1 MAKLRVPAAPRE
13 AQLPGTAG
21 AGASDEAFAP
31 VSPAGPLLRQGRSR
45 RWVFDN
51 SILPWL
57 LLLPALIAIFALV
70 IYPLF
75 QTLWLSFHDAGILW
89 LRDGTKEFI
98 AFDNY
103 SKIFTDDLYRRVFL
117 TTAVFGIACVIGT
130 MVLGLLVA
138 LLLNQRF
145 KGRAVV
151 AVITLLPWAVPAV
164 AAGTVWEWL
173 FDARAGLVNHVLSY
187 LPGVDMIGFAWFNNR
202 WSAFLAIGIVVVW
215 QSYPFVAVSLLAGFQ
230 AIPPEVLEAAKTDGA
245 NAWQRLR
252 YVTLPILWPLV
263 MVLVI
268 ISTIWDFKIFDQ
280 VFVMT
285 GGGPARS
292 TEVIAITTIAE
303 GFGRR
308 DFGLGAALAV
318 TLFLVLAAITLVY
331 VRMIREEAT

>member
-1 MAKLRVPAAPRE
+1 MTKLRLPAAPRE
-13 AQLPGTAG
+13 PELPGSAG
-21 AGASDEAFAP
+21 AGPTVVEPEA
-31 VSPAGPLLRQGRSR
+31 LRREGRSLR
-45 RWVFDN
+45 GIFDN
-51 SILPWL
+51 RILPWL
-57 LLLPALIAIFALV
+57 LLLPAFVTIFALV
-70 IYPLF
+70 LYPLVETF
-75 QTLWLSFHDAGILW
+75 WLSFHDAGIPW
-89 LRDGTKEFI
+89 LRDGTKEFV
-98 AFDNY
+98 ALDNY
-103 SKIFTDDLYRRVFL
+103 TEIFTEELYRRVFV
-117 TTAVFGIACVIGT
+117 TTAVFGIACVLGT
-130 MVLGLLVA
+130 MVVGLLGA
-138 LLLNQRF
+138 LLLNQPF
-145 KGRAVV
+145 KGRSVV

-173 FDARAGLVNHVLSY
+173 FDARAGLVNHLLSY
-187 LPGVDMIGFAWFNNR
+187 LPGVDLIGFAWFNDR

-230 AIPPEVLEAAKTDGA
+230 SISPEILEAARVDGA

-252 YVTLPILWPLV
+252 LVTLPILWPLV

-292 TEVIAITTIAE
+292 TEVVAITTVAE

-318 TLFLVLAAITLVY
+318 TLFLVLAAITYVY
-331 VRMIREEAT
+331 VRMIREEATA

>member
-1 MAKLRVPAAPRE
+1 MAKLRLPTAPRDPD
-13 AQLPGTAG
+13 LPGSAG
-21 AGASDEAFAP
+21 AG
-31 VSPAGPLLRQGRSR
+31 PAVGERITPADAALRERRSLR
-45 RWVFDN
+45 GLFDN
-51 SILPWL
+51 KILPWL
-57 LLLPALIAIFALV
+57 LLLPAFVTIFALV
-70 IYPLF
+70 LYPLVATF
-75 QTLWLSFHDAGILW
+75 WLSLYDAGIPW
-89 LRDGTKEFI
+89 LRDGTKEFV
-98 AFDNY
+98 ALDNY
-103 SKIFTDDLYRRVFL
+103 TEIFTDELYRRVFV
-117 TTAVFGIACVIGT
+117 TTAVFGIACVLGT
-130 MVLGLLVA
+130 MVMGLLVA

-145 KGRAVV
+145 KGRTVV

-173 FDARAGLVNHVLSY
+173 FDARAGLVNHLLSY
-187 LPGVDMIGFAWFNNR
+187 LPGVDLIGFAWFNDR

-230 AIPPEVLEAAKTDGA
+230 AISPDVLEAAKVDGA

-252 YVTLPILWPLV
+252 LVTLPMLWPLV

-292 TEVIAITTIAE
+292 TEVVAITTVAE

-318 TLFLVLAAITLVY
+318 TLFLVLAAITLLY
-331 VRMIREEAT
+331 IRMIREEATA

>member
-1 MAKLRVPAAPRE
+1 MAKLRLPDAPRDLE
-13 AQLPGTAG
+13 VPGASG
-21 AGASDEAFAP
+21 AGASSSP
-31 VSPAGPLLRQGRSR
+31 VVATRWRGRSYR
-45 RWVFDN
+45 GLFDN

-57 LLLPALIAIFALV
+57 LLLPALATIFALV
-70 IYPLF
+70 LYPLV
-75 QTLWLSFHDAGILW
+75 QTFWLSFHDAGIPW

-98 AFDNY
+98 ALDNY
-103 SKIFTDDLYRRVFL
+103 TEIFTDDLYRQVFI

-145 KGRAVV
+145 KGRTVV
-151 AVITLLPWAVPAV
+151 GVITLLPWAVPAV
-164 AAGTVWEWL
+164 AAGTVWQWL
-173 FDARAGLVNHVLSY
+173 FDARAGLVNHMLSY
-187 LPGVDMIGFAWFNNR
+187 LPGVDMIGFAWFNER
-202 WSAFLAIGIVVVW
+202 WSALLAIGIVVVW
-215 QSYPFVAVSLLAGFQ
+215 QSYPFVALALLAGFQ
-230 AIPPEVLEAAKTDGA
+230 SISPEVLEAAKVDGA

-252 YVTLPILWPLV
+252 LVTLPILWPLV

-292 TEVIAITTIAE
+292 TEVIAITTVAE

-318 TLFLVLAAITLVY
+318 TLFLVLALITLFY
-331 VRMIREEAT
+331 IRMIREEELA

>member
-1 MAKLRVPAAPRE
+1 VPAAPRNPRV
-13 AQLPGTAG
+13 PGAAG
-21 AGASDEAFAP
+21 AGPTVGESVAVAHPGAREA
-31 VSPAGPLLRQGRSR
+31 RSFR
-45 RWVFDN
+45 GLFDN
-51 SILPWL
+51 KILPWL
-57 LLLPALIAIFALV
+57 LLVPALVTIFALV
-70 IYPLF
+70 LYPLA
-75 QTLWLSFHDAGILW
+75 QTFWLSLHEAGIPW
-89 LRDGTKEFI
+89 LRDGTKEFV
-98 AFDNY
+98 ALENY
-103 SKIFTDDLYRRVFL
+103 TEIFTDDLYRRVFV

-130 MVLGLLVA
+130 MVVGLLVA

-145 KGRAVV
+145 KGRTVV
-151 AVITLLPWAVPAV
+151 AVIALLPWAVPAV

-173 FDARAGLVNHVLSY
+173 FDARAGLVNHLLSY
-187 LPGVDMIGFAWFNNR
+187 LPGVDMIGFAWFNAR
-202 WSAFLAIGIVVVW
+202 WSALLAIGIVVVW

-230 AIPPEVLEAAKTDGA
+230 AIQPEILEAAKVDGA

-252 YVTLPILWPLV
+252 LVTLPILWPLV

-292 TEVIAITTIAE
+292 TEVIAITTVAE

-331 VRMIREEAT
+331 VRMIREEETA

>member
-1 MAKLRVPAAPRE
+1 VPAAPRNPRV
-13 AQLPGTAG
+13 PGAAG
-21 AGASDEAFAP
+21 AGPTVGESVAVAPPEAREA
-31 VSPAGPLLRQGRSR
+31 RSFR
-45 RWVFDN
+45 GLFDN
-51 SILPWL
+51 KILPWL
-57 LLLPALIAIFALV
+57 LLVPALVTIFALV
-70 IYPLF
+70 LYPLA
-75 QTLWLSFHDAGILW
+75 QTFWLSLHEAGIPW
-89 LRDGTKEFI
+89 LRDGTKEFV
-98 AFDNY
+98 ALENY
-103 SKIFTDDLYRRVFL
+103 TEIFTDDLYRRVFL
-117 TTAVFGIACVIGT
+117 TTAFFGSACVIGT
-130 MVLGLLVA
+130 MVVGLLVA

-145 KGRAVV
+145 KGRTVV
-151 AVITLLPWAVPAV
+151 AVIALLPWAVPAV

-173 FDARAGLVNHVLSY
+173 FDARAGLVNHLLSY
-187 LPGVDMIGFAWFNNR
+187 LPGVDMIGFAWFNAR
-202 WSAFLAIGIVVVW
+202 WSALLAIGIVVVW

-230 AIPPEVLEAAKTDGA
+230 AIQPEILEAAKVDGA

-252 YVTLPILWPLV
+252 LVTLPILWPLV

-292 TEVIAITTIAE
+292 TEVIAITTVAE

-331 VRMIREEAT
+331 VRMIREEETA

>member
-1 MAKLRVPAAPRE
+1 MAKLRLPAAPRDPE
-13 AQLPGTAG
+13 LPGSAG
-21 AGASDEAFAP
+21 AGPAVDEYGALAGAP
-31 VSPAGPLLRQGRSR
+31 PREGRSLR
-45 RWVFDN
+45 GVFDN
-51 SILPWL
+51 RILPWL
-57 LLLPALIAIFALV
+57 LLLPAFATIFALV
-70 IYPLF
+70 LYPLVETF
-75 QTLWLSFHDAGILW
+75 WLSFHDAGIPW

-98 AFDNY
+98 GVENSAE
-103 SKIFTDDLYRRVFL
+103 IFTDDLYRRVFV
-117 TTAVFGIACVIGT
+117 TTAAFGIACVLGT
-130 MVLGLLVA
+130 MVVGLLVA

-145 KGRAVV
+145 RGRSVV

-173 FDARAGLVNHVLSY
+173 FDARAGLVNHLLSY
-187 LPGVDMIGFAWFNNR
+187 LPGVDLIGFAWFNDR

-230 AIPPEVLEAAKTDGA
+230 AISPEVLEAAKVDGA

-252 YVTLPILWPLV
+252 LVTLPILWPLV

-292 TEVIAITTIAE
+292 TEVVAITTVAE

-318 TLFLVLAAITLVY
+318 TLFLVLAAITLFY
-331 VRMIREEAT
+331 VRMIREETA